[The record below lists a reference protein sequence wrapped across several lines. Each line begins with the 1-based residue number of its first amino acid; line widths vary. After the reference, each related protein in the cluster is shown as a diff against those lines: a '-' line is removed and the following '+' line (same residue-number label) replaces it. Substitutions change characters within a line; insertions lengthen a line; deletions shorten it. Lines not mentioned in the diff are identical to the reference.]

1 MILSTTSRVYRELAC
16 SSPQD
21 AGSAGSGSKEVFDR
35 MAEAVKAARSCASM
49 IKHVLS
55 HRSCA
60 LPETLESPT
69 PAGRAAI
76 ALSMAS
82 STAFGEAIREALVRS
97 PSSVLRANAMA
108 LLRNLASIGGVLAEA
123 EGCSDGCGGMRVTT
137 AFVSG
142 AVAKGFSFCFC
153 FFGAFEGHC

>member
-1 MILSTTSRVYRELAC
+1 M
-16 SSPQD
+16 
-21 AGSAGSGSKEVFDR
+21 FDR

-76 ALSMAS
+76 A
-82 STAFGEAIREALVRS
+82 FGEAIREALVSS

-108 LLRNLASIGGVLAEA
+108 RNLASIDGVLAEA
-123 EGCSDGCGGMRVTT
+123 EGCSDGCGGMRVAT

-142 AVAKGFSFCFC
+142 AVAKGFSFRFC
-153 FFGAFEGHC
+153 FFGAFERHC